1 MAKLWHFLQGHPK
14 LAFSIKVQ
22 RRDQGKFFK
31 NPPKS
36 SPRLKGPKANWR
48 KWHYPLI
55 STHLKCKHWKTF
67 WRKQRILKCQN
78 GHVMAIFARSFKTP
92 FSKKVQRGEGP
103 REIFQKSPKKQP
115 SFERLKSTLSPM
127 ALSFKQCAL
136 KVQRLERIMA
146 QTAAPKVPE
155 WPSYH
160 NFCKVTQNPHFLK
173 KCKGGTKGNFS
184 KIPQK
189 VAFA

>member
-1 MAKLWHFLQGHPK
+1 MAKLWNFWQGHPK
-14 LAFSIKVQ
+14 LAFSIKEQ

-36 SPRLKGPKANWR
+36 SPRLKKPKANWR

-92 FSKKVQRGEGP
+92 FSKKVQNGDQGKFFKNR
-103 REIFQKSPKKQP
+103 QKSSPH
-115 SFERLKSTLSPM
+115 LKDLKALSPQWHYP
-127 ALSFKQCAL
+127 LISVHL
-136 KVQRLERIMA
+136 
-146 QTAAPKVPE
+146 
-155 WPSYH
+155 
-160 NFCKVTQNPHFLK
+160 
-173 KCKGGTKGNFS
+173 KCKD
-184 KIPQK
+184 
-189 VAFA
+189 

>member
-36 SPRLKGPKANWR
+36 SPRLKGPKANLR

-67 WRKQRILKCQN
+67 WRKQRVLKCEIATLWQFSR
-78 GHVMAIFARSFKTP
+78 GHSKPA
-92 FSKKVQRGEGP
+92 FSKKVQRNDQGKFFKN
-103 REIFQKSPKKQP
+103 RQKSSPH
-115 SFERLKSTLSPM
+115 LKGLKALSPQWHYP
-127 ALSFKQCAL
+127 LISVHL
-136 KVQRLERIMA
+136 
-146 QTAAPKVPE
+146 
-155 WPSYH
+155 
-160 NFCKVTQNPHFLK
+160 
-173 KCKGGTKGNFS
+173 KCKD
-184 KIPQK
+184 
-189 VAFA
+189 